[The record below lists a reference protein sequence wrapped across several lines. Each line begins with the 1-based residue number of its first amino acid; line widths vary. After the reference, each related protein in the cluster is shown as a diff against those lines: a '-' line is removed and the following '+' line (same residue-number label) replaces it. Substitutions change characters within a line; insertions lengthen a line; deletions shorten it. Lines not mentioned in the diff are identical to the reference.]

1 MGQEAMST
9 QANPTEETEAEVDAT
24 MDGGLCR
31 LDVPGPTE
39 IDEDEVAA
47 PQDARR
53 GDKQD

>member
-1 MGQEAMST
+1 MGQQAMST